1 MITKIY
7 WCNSNIIVIEKKK
20 SIVIVIIMK
29 YTVCNSN
36 CNRNYNVICV
46 DYMHAA
52 LDSVNLSVPLS
63 GPLWHSPFYS
73 SLVM

>member
-1 MITKIY
+1 MITKY
-7 WCNSNIIVIEKKK
+7 WCNSNIIVIEEEEIYCN
-20 SIVIVIIMK
+20 SNSNMK

-52 LDSVNLSVPLS
+52 LNS
-63 GPLWHSPFYS
+63 
-73 SLVM
+73 